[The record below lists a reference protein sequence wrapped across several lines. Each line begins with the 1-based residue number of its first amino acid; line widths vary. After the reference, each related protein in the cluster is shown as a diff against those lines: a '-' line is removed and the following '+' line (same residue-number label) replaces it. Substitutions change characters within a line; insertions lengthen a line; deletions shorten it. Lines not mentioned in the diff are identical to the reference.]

1 MTGVVILDVTL
12 IVLLVT
18 YAWSGWRQGFVS
30 AFLGLVG
37 LVGGGVLAL
46 RLVPGVLEEHAGI
59 ARGTT
64 ASVIL
69 LVVAVLAL
77 AGLGQLLMLMLARR
91 IGDVVT
97 LPAVRAV
104 DSALGLVA
112 VLATSMLVLWVVA
125 GALTSGGPSSI
136 RSLVSRSAVVEAVDE
151 LMPPSADRLVDGVT
165 EALDREGFPKV
176 FDGSGPE
183 PIQAVPA
190 PDPALLRD
198 ADVRRA
204 LDSVVHLRAEAQQC
218 GRAQVGSGW
227 VVARDRVVTNAH
239 VVAGSEAVAVRVR
252 DEGPTLDGRVVAFD
266 AERDV
271 AVLAVPGL
279 DAPSLDRGS
288 ALVAGEAAAVAG
300 FPLDDGLWVGGAR
313 VRAVLDARGADIYGR
328 PGVSREVYS
337 LRAQVRRGVSGGPVL
352 DSRGRMVGMVFATSR
367 DDAAT
372 GYALTAEEM
381 GPVLRD
387 GVVATSEVDTG
398 RCAEG

>member
-1 MTGVVILDVTL
+1 MTGVVVLDVTL
-12 IVLLVT
+12 IVLLVA
-18 YAWSGWRQGFVS
+18 YSWSGWRQGFVS

-46 RLVPGVLEEHAGI
+46 RLVPGALEEHAGI

-69 LVVAVLAL
+69 LVGAVILL
-77 AGLGQLLMLMLARR
+77 AGLGQVLMLMVARR
-91 IGDVVT
+91 IGEVVT
-97 LPAVRAV
+97 LPAARAV

-136 RSLVSRSAVVEAVDE
+136 SSLVSRSAVVEAVDE

-165 EALDREGFPKV
+165 EALDREGFPRV
-176 FDGSGPE
+176 FEGAGPE
-183 PIQAVPA
+183 PIQSVPA
-190 PDPALLRD
+190 GDPALLRNP
-198 ADVRRA
+198 DVRRA

-218 GRAQVGSGW
+218 GRAQVGTGW
-227 VVARDRVVTNAH
+227 VVARGRVATNAH
-239 VVAGSEAVAVRVR
+239 VVAGADTVAVRVR
-252 DEGPTLDGRVVAFD
+252 DEGPALEGRVVAFD

-279 DAPSLDRGS
+279 DAPALDRGS
-288 ALVAGEAAAVAG
+288 ALAAGEPAVVAG

-313 VRAVLDARGADIYGR
+313 VRAVLDARGADIYGQ
-328 PGVSREVYS
+328 PGVSRQVYS

-367 DDAAT
+367 DDSDT

-387 GVVATSEVDTG
+387 GVVASSEVSTG
-398 RCAEG
+398 LCAVG